1 MADYHAPRVQLGARS
16 GQDNKV
22 RRCRGKTV
30 LLLAAAFVAG
40 IAIVPTS
47 DLIARRFTRA
57 FGFSIAF
64 AQDTDRTETYR
75 LLALF
80 GDAFELV
87 RGEYVDP
94 ISDKQLIE
102 NAVNGM
108 LTGLDP
114 HSAYLDATEFRE
126 LEAEDKGRFSGVGMD
141 VALKDGMVTVIGP
154 IEDTPAFHAGIKTG
168 DIIIALNGRAV
179 RRVSAERII
188 DQMRGPP
195 NTKITVTIKRVGV
208 DHLLVFSMRREII
221 RIRVVKQRLEAGN
234 VGYVRITEFTE
245 PVDAALKQAVRSLRR
260 QAGGKLKALIVDLRD
275 NPGGLLD
282 QAVAV
287 AREFIPHGEIVS
299 IRARHSDDSEWVP
312 AKGTDILGG
321 APLVVL
327 INSGSASASEVVA
340 GALQDHQRA
349 VLVGARSFGK
359 GSVQATIPLRSGGML
374 LTMARYYTPSGRS
387 IQGHGIMPDVLVA
400 DSPDEVAH
408 FDPEY
413 EAELNHVIGEVGGTP
428 NSDEPRAD
436 LPPVLKTIPSRPPKD
451 FPEYNPAKPETD
463 FQLQQARVIARA
475 MATSQKPS
483 RCRSSC
489 E

>member
-1 MADYHAPRVQLGARS
+1 MR
-16 GQDNKV
+16 KW
-22 RRCRGKTV
+22 RGKTV

-57 FGFSIAF
+57 LGFSTAF
-64 AQDTDRTETYR
+64 AQDTDRTETYK

-87 RGEYVDP
+87 RSEYVDP
-94 ISDKQLIE
+94 VSDKQLIE
-102 NAVNGM
+102 NALNGM

-114 HSAYLDATEFRE
+114 HSSYLDAAEFRE

-141 VALKDGMVTVIGP
+141 VALKDGMVTVISP
-154 IEDTPAFHAGIKTG
+154 VEDTPAFHAGIKAG

-179 RRVSAERII
+179 RRASAEHII

-208 DHLLVFSMRREII
+208 DHPLVFSMRREII
-221 RIRVVKQRLEAGN
+221 RIKVVKQRMETDN

-260 QAGGKLKALIVDLRD
+260 LAGGKLNALIVDLRD

-287 AREFIPHGEIVS
+287 ARDFIPHGEVVS
-299 IRARHSDDSEWVP
+299 ISARHSDDSEWVP
-312 AKGTDILGG
+312 AKGIDILDG

-327 INSGSASASEVVA
+327 INSGTASASEVVA

-349 VLVGARSFGK
+349 VLVGTRSFGK
-359 GSVQATIPLRSGGML
+359 GSVQVTIPLRSGGML
-374 LTMARYYTPSGRS
+374 LTMARYHTPSGRS
-387 IQGHGIMPDVLVA
+387 IQGRGIMPDVLVA
-400 DSPDEVAH
+400 DSPDRVAE

-428 NSDEPRAD
+428 DSDEPRED
-436 LPPVLKTIPSRPPKD
+436 LPPILKTIPSRPPKD
-451 FPEYNPAKPETD
+451 FPEFDLAKPETD

-475 MATSQKPS
+475 MATSQKPAGTAD
-483 RCRSSC
+483 RNLHR
-489 E
+489 

>member
-1 MADYHAPRVQLGARS
+1 MR
-16 GQDNKV
+16 KW
-22 RRCRGKTV
+22 RGKTV

-57 FGFSIAF
+57 LGFSTAF
-64 AQDTDRTETYR
+64 AQDTDRTETYK

-87 RGEYVDP
+87 RSEYVDP
-94 ISDKQLIE
+94 VSDKQLIE
-102 NAVNGM
+102 NALNGM

-114 HSAYLDATEFRE
+114 HSSYLDAAEFRE

-141 VALKDGMVTVIGP
+141 VALKDGMVTVISPVEG
-154 IEDTPAFHAGIKTG
+154 TPAFHAGIKAG

-179 RRVSAERII
+179 RRASAEHII

-208 DHLLVFSMRREII
+208 DHPLVFSMRREII
-221 RIRVVKQRLEAGN
+221 RIKVAKQRMETDN

-260 QAGGKLKALIVDLRD
+260 LAGGKLNALIVDLRD

-287 AREFIPHGEIVS
+287 ARDFIPHGEVVS
-299 IRARHSDDSEWVP
+299 ISARHSDDSEWVP
-312 AKGTDILGG
+312 AKGIDILDG

-327 INSGSASASEVVA
+327 INSGTASASEVVA

-349 VLVGARSFGK
+349 VLVGTRSFGK
-359 GSVQATIPLRSGGML
+359 GSVQVTIPLRSGGML
-374 LTMARYYTPSGRS
+374 LTMARYHTPSGRS
-387 IQGHGIMPDVLVA
+387 IQGRGIMPDVLVA
-400 DSPDEVAH
+400 DSPDRVAD

-428 NSDEPRAD
+428 DSDEPRED
-436 LPPVLKTIPSRPPKD
+436 LPPILKTIPSRPPKD
-451 FPEYNPAKPETD
+451 FPEFDLAKPETD

-475 MATSQKPS
+475 MATSQKPAGTAD
-483 RCRSSC
+483 RNLHR
-489 E
+489 

>member
-22 RRCRGKTV
+22 RRCRDKTV
-30 LLLAAAFVAG
+30 LLLAAAFAAG

-47 DLIARRFTRA
+47 GLIARGFMRA
-57 FGFSIAF
+57 LGFSTAF

-87 RGEYVDP
+87 RSEYVDP

-114 HSAYLDATEFRE
+114 HSAYLDATEFRD
-126 LEAEDKGRFSGVGMD
+126 LEAEDKGQFSGVGMD
-141 VALKDGMVTVIGP
+141 VTLKDGMVTVISP

-179 RRVSAERII
+179 RRVSAEHII

-208 DHLLVFSMRREII
+208 DHPLVFSMRREII
-221 RIRVVKQRLEAGN
+221 RIRVVKQRLEPDN

-260 QAGGKLKALIVDLRD
+260 LAGGKLKALIVDLRD

-287 AREFIPHGEIVS
+287 ARDFIPHGEILS

-312 AKGTDILGG
+312 AKGTSPGSLALPKWHESIPMSDVVRWGT
-321 APLVVL
+321 AVSRPLVR
-327 INSGSASASEVVA
+327 GPCAT
-340 GALQDHQRA
+340 RA
-349 VLVGARSFGK
+349 RPTEAVSRHGRARR
-359 GSVQATIPLRSGGML
+359 A
-374 LTMARYYTPSGRS
+374 
-387 IQGHGIMPDVLVA
+387 
-400 DSPDEVAH
+400 
-408 FDPEY
+408 
-413 EAELNHVIGEVGGTP
+413 
-428 NSDEPRAD
+428 PRAGSSGTEAD
-436 LPPVLKTIPSRPPKD
+436 CRHV
-451 FPEYNPAKPETD
+451 
-463 FQLQQARVIARA
+463 
-475 MATSQKPS
+475 ATGAH
-483 RCRSSC
+483 
-489 E
+489 

>member
-47 DLIARRFTRA
+47 DLIARGFTRA
-57 FGFSIAF
+57 LGFSTAF

-87 RGEYVDP
+87 RSEYVDP

-102 NAVNGM
+102 NAVDGM

-114 HSAYLDATEFRE
+114 HSAYLDATEFRD

-141 VALKDGMVTVIGP
+141 VALKDGMVTVISP
-154 IEDTPAFHAGIKTG
+154 IEDTPAFRAGIKTG
-168 DIIIALNGRAV
+168 DIIIALNGRTV
-179 RRVSAERII
+179 RRVSAEHII
-188 DQMRGPP
+188 DQMRGPA
-195 NTKITVTIKRVGV
+195 NTKIIVTIRRVGV
-208 DHLLVFSMRREII
+208 DHPLVFSMRREII

-260 QAGGKLKALIVDLRD
+260 LAGGKLKALIVDLRD

-287 AREFIPHGEIVS
+287 ARDFIPHGEILS

-321 APLVVL
+321 APMVVL

-374 LTMARYYTPSGRS
+374 LTMARYHTPSGRS
-387 IQGHGIMPDVLVA
+387 IQGRGIMPDVLVA
-400 DSPDEVAH
+400 DSRDEMAH

-413 EAELNHVIGEVGGTP
+413 EAELNHVMGEEGGTP
-428 NSDEPRAD
+428 DSDEPRAD
-436 LPPVLKTIPSRPPKD
+436 LPSILKTIPSRPPKD
-451 FPEYNPAKPETD
+451 FPEFDPAKPETD

-483 RCRSSC
+483 RCRPSC

>member
-1 MADYHAPRVQLGARS
+1 MR
-16 GQDNKV
+16 KW
-22 RRCRGKTV
+22 RGKTV

-57 FGFSIAF
+57 LGFSTAF
-64 AQDTDRTETYR
+64 AQDTDRTETYK

-87 RGEYVDP
+87 RSEYVDP
-94 ISDKQLIE
+94 VSDKQLIE
-102 NAVNGM
+102 NALNGM

-114 HSAYLDATEFRE
+114 HSSYLDAAEFRE

-141 VALKDGMVTVIGP
+141 VALKDGMVTVISPVEG
-154 IEDTPAFHAGIKTG
+154 TPAFHAGIKAG

-179 RRVSAERII
+179 RRASAEHII

-195 NTKITVTIKRVGV
+195 NTKITVTIRRVGV
-208 DHLLVFSMRREII
+208 DHPLVFSMRREII
-221 RIRVVKQRLEAGN
+221 RIKVAKQRMETDN

-260 QAGGKLKALIVDLRD
+260 LAGGKLNALIVDLRD

-287 AREFIPHGEIVS
+287 ARDFIPHGEVVS
-299 IRARHSDDSEWVP
+299 ISARHSDDSEWVP
-312 AKGTDILGG
+312 AKGIDILDG

-327 INSGSASASEVVA
+327 INSGTASASEVVA

-349 VLVGARSFGK
+349 VLVGTRSFGK
-359 GSVQATIPLRSGGML
+359 GSVQVTIPLRSGGML
-374 LTMARYYTPSGRS
+374 LTMARYHTPSGRS
-387 IQGHGIMPDVLVA
+387 IQGRGIMPDVLVA
-400 DSPDEVAH
+400 DSPDRVAE

-428 NSDEPRAD
+428 DSDEPRED
-436 LPPVLKTIPSRPPKD
+436 LPPILKTIPSRPPKD
-451 FPEYNPAKPETD
+451 FPEFDLAKPETD

-475 MATSQKPS
+475 MATSQKPAGTAD
-483 RCRSSC
+483 RNLHR
-489 E
+489 